1 MAGSET
7 KWVDHWQKKRD
18 ETLHEN
24 EILARG
30 AMAMNRNY
38 FSLNYSRNKLVNF
51 TEYSFFPWEKSVVTL
66 LLLTGIIY
74 RNENTDPNFK
84 DVSLWACYSR
94 IGIAP
99 L

>member
-24 EILARG
+24 EIPARG
-30 AMAMNRNY
+30 NGNEPEL
-38 FSLNYSRNKLVNF
+38 FFTELFPELVNF
-51 TEYSFFPWEKSVVTL
+51 TEYSFFPWEKRVMTL